1 MFRQS
6 LAIGLATITIAYSC
20 AVQAQPS
27 TRNGQPSYTVN
38 FKDTDIHEVIKF
50 VADATGKTIV
60 IDPRVKGRIKVI
72 SQTTVDKDELFELFL
87 TILEVHD
94 FTAVQVGDVV
104 RILPLKDARSSPV
117 PVQNSE
123 EAAQRDSK
131 TNGYVTEVIQL
142 KNIEAAKVL
151 PVLRPLVPQHSH
163 LSSYTESNVIVV
175 SDTAPNIARL
185 RDVIERI
192 DTAALPTTEVVP
204 LKYADSEELVATLT
218 KLDRGEKQSSTP
230 VNQLQIVADKRN
242 NAVLL
247 SGEDLQRK
255 RAKDLIRK
263 LDRPPMQM
271 GNVRVVYLNYAN
283 AKDVAAT
290 LTKVLQN
297 MQNMQPGGKDK
308 GGNSGATVEAD
319 EDTNA
324 LLLTGSGD
332 LLNSLLTIVER
343 LDIKRAQVLVEAII
357 VDINVDANTE
367 LGVQWMFSNEDQG
380 TFGSSSQGDG
390 TLGSLALGTL
400 GSGTD
405 GLTSLAGGLA
415 GNNGQILGVAGT
427 GGGENFIALLSALQ
441 GSSDANI
448 LSTPSLVTMDNQEA
462 SISVGQNVPFKTGSY
477 SSTGNSSSVSN
488 PFTTIQRE
496 DVGITLTVTPHVN
509 EGSKILLDISQEVS
523 SLSGSVAGSADL
535 ITNQSK
541 IETQLLANDGQI
553 LILGGLIQEDVKD
566 GEQRVPLLGSIPL
579 LGNLFK
585 YQSTKF
591 LKKNLMV
598 FIRVKIVTDDDDMY
612 GATAEKYQ
620 FIRDQQMKQ
629 KEKGLN
635 LMRSN
640 ILPVLPELTPFEQKS
655 IEAALSESDTEE

>member
-6 LAIGLATITIAYSC
+6 LAIGLATITIAFSS
-20 AVQAQPS
+20 AVYAQPS
-27 TRNGQPSYTVN
+27 SGSGQPSYTVN

-72 SQTTVDKDELFELFL
+72 SQATVDRDELFELFL

-123 EAAQRDSK
+123 EAAQRKSK

-204 LKYADSEELVATLT
+204 LKYADAEELVATLT

-308 GGNSGATVEAD
+308 SGKGGATVEAD

-357 VDINVDANTE
+357 VDINVDANKE

-380 TFGSSSQGDG
+380 TFGSSSKGDGSLGSIAAG
-390 TLGSLALGTL
+390 TLGG
-400 GSGTD
+400 GTD
-405 GLTSLAGGLA
+405 GLTQLASGLA
-415 GNNGQILGVAGT
+415 GTQGQLLGVAGT

-462 SISVGQNVPFKTGSY
+462 SISVGQSVPFKTGSY

-509 EGSKILLDISQEVS
+509 EGNKILLDISQEVS

-541 IETQLLANDGQI
+541 IETQLLASDGQI
-553 LILGGLIQEDVKD
+553 VILGGLIQEDVKD
-566 GEQRVPLLGSIPL
+566 GDQRIPLLGSIPI

-585 YQSTKF
+585 YQSTEF

-598 FIRVKIVTDDDDMY
+598 FIRVKIVTDDEAMY

-620 FIRDQQMKQ
+620 YIRDQQMKQ
-629 KEKGLN
+629 QDKGLH

-640 ILPVLPELTPFEQKS
+640 ILPVLPELSPFEQKAL
-655 IEAALSESDTEE
+655 EDALSETETEE

>member
-1 MFRQS
+1 MFRHS
-6 LAIGLATITIAYSC
+6 LAIGLATITIIFSC
-20 AVQAQPS
+20 AVQAQPAARGS
-27 TRNGQPSYTVN
+27 QPSYTVN

-72 SQTTVDKDELFELFL
+72 SQTTVNKDELFELFL

-117 PVQNSE
+117 PVQDESDVGNRAS
-123 EAAQRDSK
+123 

-204 LKYADSEELVATLT
+204 LKYADAEDLVATLT

-242 NAVLL
+242 NSVLL
-247 SGEDLQRK
+247 SGEDIQRK

-263 LDRPPMQM
+263 LDRPPVQM

-290 LTKVLQN
+290 LSKVVQN
-297 MQNMQPGGKDK
+297 MQQMQPGGKDK
-308 GGNSGATVEAD
+308 GGKDGATVEAD

-332 LLNSLLTIVER
+332 MLNSLLTIVER

-357 VDINVDANTE
+357 VDINVDANKE
-367 LGVQWMFSNEDQG
+367 LGVQWMFSNENNG
-380 TFGSSSQGDG
+380 TFGGSSQGDG
-390 TLGSLALGTL
+390 SLGSLAAGTL
-400 GSGTD
+400 GGGTD
-405 GLTSLAGGLA
+405 ALTNLASGIA
-415 GNNGQILGVAGT
+415 GNTGQLLGVAGNN
-427 GGGENFIALLSALQ
+427 GGENFIALLSALQ
-441 GSSDANI
+441 TSSDANI

-462 SISVGQNVPFKTGSY
+462 SISVGQSVPFRTGSY
-477 SSTGNSSSVSN
+477 STTGTTGSVGN

-509 EGSKILLDISQEVS
+509 EGNKILLDISQEVS
-523 SLSGSVAGSADL
+523 SISSSVAGSADL

-553 LILGGLIQEDVKD
+553 VILGGLIQEDVQD
-566 GEQRVPLLGSIPL
+566 GATRVPLLGSIPL
-579 LGNLFK
+579 LGHLFK

-598 FIRVKIVTDDDDMY
+598 FIRVKIVTDDEAMY

-620 FIRDQQMKQ
+620 YIRDQQMHQ
-629 KEKGLN
+629 HDKGLN
-635 LMRSN
+635 LMSRKV
-640 ILPVLPELTPFEQKS
+640 LPVLPELTPFEQQAL
-655 IEAALSESDTEE
+655 EAALSESDSEQE